1 VVEVIGNMTAHN
13 HSTETRTEEMRS
25 RKFKNQDPEPHRHL
39 RNWIFSFLVSGMRKK
54 PGIQRRVHLLA
65 ERAEWIA
72 WVETSFGP
80 VNYYW
85 SREKLWN
92 QIHKLI
98 RVQQNPRTVL
108 EFGVAWGYA
117 TNYWLSKNGSGIQ
130 LWHGFDR
137 FTGLPRSWRDLDA
150 GAFDA
155 EGSPPKIIDPRVVW
169 HIGDV
174 EEQLPLLT
182 IDNNSKLILFDL
194 DLFEPTEFA
203 WLHLRKSLNRG
214 DIVYFDEG
222 FDIDER
228 KVIEDYVLQDF
239 QVTVIGITNTA
250 IAFMLNERAH

>member
-1 VVEVIGNMTAHN
+1 M
-13 HSTETRTEEMRS
+13 
-25 RKFKNQDPEPHRHL
+25 
-39 RNWIFSFLVSGMRKK
+39 
-54 PGIQRRVHLLA
+54 
-65 ERAEWIA
+65 
-72 WVETSFGP
+72 
-80 VNYYW
+80 
-85 SREKLWN
+85 
-92 QIHKLI
+92 I

-130 LWHGFDR
+130 LWHGFDC

-155 EGSPPKIIDPRVVW
+155 EGSPPNIIDPRVVW

-250 IAFMLNERAH
+250 IAFLLNERAH